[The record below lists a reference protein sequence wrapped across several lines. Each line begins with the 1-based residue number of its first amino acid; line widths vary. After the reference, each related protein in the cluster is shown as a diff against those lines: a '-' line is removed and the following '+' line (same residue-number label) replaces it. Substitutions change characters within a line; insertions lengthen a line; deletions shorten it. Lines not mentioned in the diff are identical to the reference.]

1 MRKSIL
7 LTLII
12 PLIFISGC
20 LTYSTVKYQLEFN
33 EDLSGGTIKVLF
45 LDIKSTEVDT
55 EKQRKDFIGAVEL
68 LFEDD
73 FLLDNIE
80 EGIYIKKRDMY
91 VENGKLN
98 ISYSGIFRS
107 SKLAEKDMKITENER
122 ILRFDKNKGDVAT
135 SNGNVVETEDSFIFS
150 WPKDLKN
157 PEFEIKRKM
166 EDSYSLLDYY
176 NEWKRKQ

>member
-1 MRKSIL
+1 MRKYSL
-7 LTLII
+7 LSVII
-12 PLIFISGC
+12 TIFLISGC
-20 LTYSTVKYQLEFN
+20 LTYSSVKYEIVFN
-33 EDLSGGTIKVLF
+33 EDLTGGTVKVTFFDL
-45 LDIKSTEVDT
+45 KSTEADT
-55 EKQRKDFIGAVEL
+55 AKQRKDFLSLVEL

-80 EGIYIKKRDMY
+80 EGIYIKERDMY

-98 ISYSGIFRS
+98 VTYGGIFRS
-107 SKLAEKDMKITENER
+107 SKLAEKDMRTTENER

-157 PEFEIKRKM
+157 PEFKINRKM
-166 EDSYSLLDYY
+166 EESYSMLDYY
-176 NEWKRKQ
+176 NEWKK